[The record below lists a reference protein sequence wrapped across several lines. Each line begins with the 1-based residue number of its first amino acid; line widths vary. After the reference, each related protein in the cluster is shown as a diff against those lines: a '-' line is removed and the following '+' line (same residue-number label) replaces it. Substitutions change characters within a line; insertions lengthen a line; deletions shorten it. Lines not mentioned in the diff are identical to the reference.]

1 MPLVVSA
8 LFLVVFGV
16 NVAIGATGG
25 KVFLTDVQEMLVL
38 IAASIAFVVAILKKE
53 SQRNRRKEGGPAARE
68 D

>member
-1 MPLVVSA
+1 MPLLVVA
-8 LFLVVFGV
+8 LFLVAFGV

-38 IAASIAFVVAILKKE
+38 MGASIAFVVAILKKE
-53 SQRNRRKEGGPAARE
+53 SQRNRRKEGAAAARE